1 MHTILRVFKFAF
13 QGFFRNFWL
22 SLVTITMM
30 LMAVLSVTLLM
41 GMDYIREVTIRGV
54 ENKVDILVEMKL
66 GADREQVEFL
76 VNDLDELE
84 EVKDIDII
92 TPEENWQMFLEN
104 NEGTEAA
111 KALEVFDEDENPFP
125 YFLAVQAYELD
136 QYPIVLDFVN
146 QEKYSEFVESSNA
159 DTHQEVIS
167 KINNMAD
174 FVNKYS
180 WYVTGL
186 FILISVVVIFNTIR
200 MSIYTR
206 QSEIMI
212 MKLVG
217 ANNMVVRTPFVIE
230 SILYS
235 LAAVLIVVAIVYPL
249 LDFVQPSLNSY
260 FQDIQAIHITQYFK
274 DNYLQIFGTQFLG
287 LAIINMIST
296 AVAIRKYLKV

>member
-1 MHTILRVFKFAF
+1 
-13 QGFFRNFWL
+13 
-22 SLVTITMM
+22 M

-104 NEGTEAA
+104 NEGTEAT
-111 KALEVFDEDENPFP
+111 KALEIFDEDENPFP

-136 QYPIVLDFVN
+136 QYPAVLDFVN

-186 FILISVVVIFNTIR
+186 FVLISIVVIFNTIR

-230 SILYS
+230 SVLYS
-235 LAAVLIVVAIVYPL
+235 LAAVLVVVAIVYPL
-249 LDFVQPSLNSY
+249 LDFIQPSLNSY

-274 DNYLQIFGTQFLG
+274 NNYLQIFGTQFLG

>member
-1 MHTILRVFKFAF
+1 FKFAF

-104 NEGTEAA
+104 NEGTEAT
-111 KALEVFDEDENPFP
+111 KALEIFDEDENPFP

-136 QYPIVLDFVN
+136 QYPAVLDFVN

-186 FILISVVVIFNTIR
+186 FVLISIVVIFNTIR

-230 SILYS
+230 SVLYS
-235 LAAVLIVVAIVYPL
+235 LAAVLVVVAIVYPL
-249 LDFVQPSLNSY
+249 LDFIQPSLNSY

-274 DNYLQIFGTQFLG
+274 NNYLQIFGTQFLG